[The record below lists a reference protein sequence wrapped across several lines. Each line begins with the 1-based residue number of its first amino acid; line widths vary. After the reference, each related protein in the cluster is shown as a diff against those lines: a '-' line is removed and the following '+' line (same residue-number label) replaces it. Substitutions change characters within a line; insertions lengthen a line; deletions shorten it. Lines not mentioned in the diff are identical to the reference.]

1 MVNNNS
7 QPHADLWSSACLL
20 KAAAVVSRPSKHYCM
35 SDMAQKAVPAKADPT
50 TCTFGSESVV
60 VG

>member
-7 QPHADLWSSACLL
+7 QPFANLWPSACLL
-20 KAAAVVSRPSKHYCM
+20 RAAAAVSRASKHYCM
-35 SDMAQKAVPAKADPT
+35 SDMAQKAVPAKADLA
-50 TCTFGSESVV
+50 TFGSVSVV